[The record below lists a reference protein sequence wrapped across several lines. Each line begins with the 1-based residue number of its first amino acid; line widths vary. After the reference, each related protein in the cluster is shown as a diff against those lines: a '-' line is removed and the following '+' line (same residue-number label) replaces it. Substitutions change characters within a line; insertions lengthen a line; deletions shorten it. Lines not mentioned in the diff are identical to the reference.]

1 MVIKYERSDSFDLIF
16 NILILIYMYDFI
28 IQYIFS
34 IINFLN

>member
-1 MVIKYERSDSFDLIF
+1 MVIKYEQSDLFDLIF
-16 NILILIYMYDFI
+16 NILILVCMYDFI

>member
-1 MVIKYERSDSFDLIF
+1 MVIKYERSDSFDLIS